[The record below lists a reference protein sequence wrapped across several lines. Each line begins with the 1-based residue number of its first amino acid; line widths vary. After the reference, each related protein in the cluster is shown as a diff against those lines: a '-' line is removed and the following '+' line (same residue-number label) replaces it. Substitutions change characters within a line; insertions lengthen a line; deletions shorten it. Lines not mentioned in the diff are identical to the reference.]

1 MTWRDK
7 EIASCLSSIQ
17 SYRHRL
23 DELRSSTSSIP
34 TDASSNPEVASLQG
48 ALLRQEARLRKLDP
62 GDLLD

>member
-7 EIASCLSSIQ
+7 EIASCLSNIQ

-23 DELRSSTSSIP
+23 EELRNGTAIP
-34 TDASSNPEVASLQG
+34 TDAPSNPEVASLQG

-62 GDLLD
+62 DDLLD